1 MIFSAVN
8 MLAEIE
14 RIVSFG
20 IRRPGYDE
28 GLRTEQ
34 HLLDRFNELGL
45 SDTRFESVPVN
56 YWQSVKSRLSV
67 GDAATDIPCFA
78 VPYTGWTAGD
88 GAQAGAVYVGVG
100 GAEAFD
106 EVDVSGKIV
115 VADMQFGELN
125 ASHLKGGAHFIH
137 DPGGTIPD
145 GPLHCANWLI
155 PNFRAYYESWKR
167 SASGFIGLLGEM
179 PVDGCELYV
188 PYDGFLKKTPA
199 AWVGREHV
207 EAVRSAAVGGKPF
220 HFTSTGEGR
229 LVDSHNVVGV
239 LPGRTDEF
247 ILLTCHHD
255 APFASAV
262 EDASGLSVLLALAE
276 VFAQSDEPL
285 ERGLVF
291 LAASGHFHGGIGC
304 REFVAKHRGGL
315 LEKIVAAIGVEHI
328 AEEAQGDANG
338 GYVKTGQ
345 AETRALFMD
354 KTPELLRVVEEEVQ
368 RVDLSRTLAVDAY
381 LFGSE
386 PPCDSAP
393 FFTAGIPS
401 VCHISG
407 PLYLFDPHDTID
419 MVREEDLPKV
429 ADLFQGVI
437 RRIDSIPAVD
447 LAKGTTRQRTDP
459 PPAPPPWFLPPETFL
474 GE

>member
-1 MIFSAVN
+1 MTFSAAN

-34 HLLDRFNELGL
+34 HLLYRFNELGL
-45 SDTRFESVPVN
+45 SDTRLEPVPVN
-56 YWQSVKSRLSV
+56 CWQPVMSRLSV

-78 VPYTGWTAGD
+78 VPYTGWTADD
-88 GAQAGAVYVGVG
+88 GGQAGAVYVGNG
-100 GAEAFD
+100 PDEAFD
-106 EVDVSGKIV
+106 SADVTGRIV

-125 ASHLKGGAHFIH
+125 AAHLKAGSMFIH
-137 DPGGTIPD
+137 DPGNTIPD
-145 GPLHCANWLI
+145 GPLHGANWLI
-155 PNFRAYYESWKR
+155 PNFRAYYESWR
-167 SASGFIGLLGEM
+167 RGASGFIGLLGEM
-179 PVDGCELYV
+179 SIDGCELYV

-199 AWVGREHV
+199 AWVGREHG
-207 EAVRSAAVGGKPF
+207 EAVRSAAVSGEPF
-220 HFTSTGEGR
+220 YFTSTGEGR
-229 LVDSHNVVGV
+229 TVDSHNVVGI

-276 VFAQSDEPL
+276 AFARSKEPL

-291 LAASGHFHGGIGC
+291 LASSGHFHGGIGC
-304 REFVAKHRGGL
+304 RKFVDKHRGGL
-315 LEKIVAAIGVEHI
+315 LEKIVAAIGIEHI
-328 AEEAQGDANG
+328 AEEAQGDGNG
-338 GYVKTGQ
+338 SYAKTGQ
-345 AETRALFMD
+345 AEIRALFMD
-354 KTPELLRVVEEEVQ
+354 KTPELLRVVKEEVQ

-393 FFTAGIPS
+393 FFTAGIPT

-407 PLYLFDPHDTID
+407 PLYLFDPHDTIE

-437 RRIDSIPAVD
+437 RRIDSIPAVA
-447 LAKGTTRQRTDP
+447 LAKGMTRQRNDP
-459 PPAPPPWFLPPETFL
+459 PVAPPPWFLPPETFL
-474 GE
+474 GN

>member
-1 MIFSAVN
+1 MNFSVAS
-8 MLAEIE
+8 MLGEIE

-28 GLRTEQ
+28 GLKTEQ
-34 HLLDRFNELGL
+34 YLLGRFNELGL
-45 SDTRFESVPVN
+45 SDTRLEPVPVN
-56 YWQSVKSRLSV
+56 YWRPATSRLSV
-67 GDAATDIPCFA
+67 GDAATDVPCFA
-78 VPYTGWTAGD
+78 VPYTGWTADD
-88 GAQAGAVYVGVG
+88 GAQAGAVYVGAG
-100 GAEAFD
+100 SDEAFSSA
-106 EVDVSGKIV
+106 DVSGKIV

-125 ASHLKGGAHFIH
+125 AAHLKGGSMFIH
-137 DPGGTIPD
+137 DPADTIPD

-167 SASGFIGLLGEM
+167 GAAGFIGLLGEM
-179 PVDGCELYV
+179 PIDGCELYV

-199 AWVGREHV
+199 AWVGREHAG
-207 EAVRSAAVGGKPF
+207 AVRSVAASGEPF

-229 LVDSHNVVGV
+229 TVDSHNVIAV

-262 EDASGLSVLLALAE
+262 EDASGLSVLLVLAE
-276 VFAQSDEPL
+276 AFAQSAQPL

-291 LAASGHFHGGIGC
+291 LASSGHFHGAIGC
-304 REFVAKHRGGL
+304 REFVGKHRGGL
-315 LEKIVAAIGVEHI
+315 LEKIVAVIGIEHI
-328 AEEAQGDANG
+328 AEEVQGDDDGQYA
-338 GYVKTGQ
+338 KTGQ
-345 AETRALFMD
+345 AETRALFVD
-354 KTPELLRVVEEEVQ
+354 KTPELLRVLEEEVQ
-368 RVDLSRTLAVDAY
+368 RVDLNRTLAVDAY

-419 MVREEDLPKV
+419 MVREEDLRKV
-429 ADLFQGVI
+429 ADLFHGVI
-437 RRIDSIPAVD
+437 RRIDSIPAAG
-447 LAKGTTRQRTDP
+447 LAKGMTRQRNDP
-459 PPAPPPWFLPPETFL
+459 PAAPPPWFLPPETFL
-474 GE
+474 GN

>member
-1 MIFSAVN
+1 MNFSVAN
-8 MLAEIE
+8 MLGEIE

-28 GLRTEQ
+28 DLRTEQ

-45 SDTRFESVPVN
+45 SDTRLEPVPVN
-56 YWQSVKSRLSV
+56 YWQPVMSRLEV
-67 GDAATDIPCFA
+67 GEGAMNIPCFA
-78 VPYTGWTAGD
+78 VPYTGWTAAD
-88 GAQAGAVYVGVG
+88 GLQAGAVYVGNG
-100 GAEAFD
+100 PDEAFD
-106 EVDVSGKIV
+106 SGRVAGRIV

-125 ASHLKGGAHFIH
+125 AAHLKAGSMFIH
-137 DPGGTIPD
+137 DPGDTIPD

-167 SASGFIGLLGEM
+167 GASGFIGLLGEM
-179 PVDGCELYV
+179 PIDGCELYV

-199 AWVGREHV
+199 AWVGREHA
-207 EAVRSAAVGGKPF
+207 EAVRSAAVSGESF
-220 HFTSTGEGR
+220 HFRSTGEGR
-229 LVDSHNVVGV
+229 TVDSHNVVGI

-276 VFAQSDEPL
+276 AFARSTEPL
-285 ERGLVF
+285 ERGLIF
-291 LAASGHFHGGIGC
+291 LASSGHFHGGIGC
-304 REFVAKHRGGL
+304 RKFVDKHRGGL

-354 KTPELLRVVEEEVQ
+354 KTPELLRIVKEEVQ
-368 RVDLSRTLAVDAY
+368 RVDLRRTLAVDAY

-393 FFTAGIPS
+393 FFTAGIPT

-419 MVREEDLPKV
+419 MVREEDLRKV
-429 ADLFQGVI
+429 ADLFHGVI
-437 RRIDSIPAVD
+437 RRIDSIPAAG
-447 LAKGTTRQRTDP
+447 LAKGMTRQRNDP
-459 PPAPPPWFLPPETFL
+459 PAAPPPWFLPPETFL
-474 GE
+474 GN